1 MGNQNA
7 TLSLLRLH
15 RGLEFIRKFLENL
28 HHNQDNKKKSH
39 ELASKA
45 YTDTLSHRHHWAV
58 RRLVSAGLYLLIF
71 AD

>member
-28 HHNQDNKKKSH
+28 HHNQDNKYKPAETS
-39 ELASKA
+39 
-45 YTDTLSHRHHWAV
+45 
-58 RRLVSAGLYLLIF
+58 LLT
-71 AD
+71 AQ